1 MSSSRHPE
9 VAANSHQMFDLFAG
23 FQNGFGRRTGD
34 IGVRLQ
40 TGKR

>member
-1 MSSSRHPE
+1 MA
-9 VAANSHQMFDLFAG
+9 VNSHQMFDLFAG
-23 FQNGFGRRTGD
+23 FQNGFGRSAEE